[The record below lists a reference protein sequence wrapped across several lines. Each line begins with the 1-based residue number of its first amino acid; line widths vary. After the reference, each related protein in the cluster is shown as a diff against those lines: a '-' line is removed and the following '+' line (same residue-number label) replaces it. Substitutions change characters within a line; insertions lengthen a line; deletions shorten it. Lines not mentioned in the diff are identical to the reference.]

1 MTYDGLSCVEW
12 FDDDGSLVC
21 GVLHDGGVLSCDEQ
35 VTYDGLCV
43 CAWSLL
49 YDGLFYDADLP
60 CGELCG
66 GGRLSYDDLSSFGLL
81 LFYDGLPY
89 FFLQIFYD

>member
-1 MTYDGLSCVEW
+1 M
-12 FDDDGSLVC
+12 
-21 GVLHDGGVLSCDEQ
+21 LHDGGVLSCVEQ

-43 CAWSLL
+43 CAWSML
-49 YDGLFYDADLP
+49 YDGLFYDADWP
-60 CGELCG
+60 CGELCD